1 MNTKTIWLVLV
12 LLNLSCDLCHH
23 APLTE
28 VDKFRGTGQV
38 VWVALLSMKDIG
50 QVHA

>member
-1 MNTKTIWLVLV
+1 MNTKTIRLVLV

-28 VDKFRGTGQV
+28 VDKFRRTGKV